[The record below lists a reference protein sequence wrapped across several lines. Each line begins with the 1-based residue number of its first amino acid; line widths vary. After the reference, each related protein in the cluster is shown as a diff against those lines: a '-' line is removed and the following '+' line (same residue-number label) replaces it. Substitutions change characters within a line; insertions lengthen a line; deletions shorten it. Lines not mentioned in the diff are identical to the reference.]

1 MRLTHVLLTLAA
13 LLGATRARAQ
23 TCPDVAGFPSSW
35 PSVASSIVKA
45 NGETDRDI
53 ADQSQRPYADGL
65 EQKLYLLSEQ
75 AAEASRAPGLTP
87 AQVAALTRL
96 VSFVKVGLQR
106 YDPSDP
112 RTGRWLAASDVK
124 PRACTSAGV
133 DPATFLPIAPDC
145 KWEIFND
152 PALRVPAAT
161 APDAWPCP
169 FEATF
174 GGYVRSAYELLAA
187 RGDPLVK
194 KAAAS
199 LQHYDQAWQNLITGG
214 YSQFPWEVALNGLW
228 IHEDHWGPSPNFA
241 VFLHPAVGAGVANIN
256 HRDGEA
262 VAAAMLSVEALG
274 YLRYFRNHKH
284 YVGGSLTGTLGN
296 LQWSQ
301 KALGGVVHLS
311 GFSLG
316 ASRGFTGANDGEWTL
331 FWLVDVG
338 RSMDDNLLTKKIPKA
353 ITDHYLP

>member
-1 MRLTHVLLTLAA
+1 MKRIHIFLALGALLTV
-13 LLGATRARAQ
+13 TVARAQ
-23 TCPDVAGFPSSW
+23 TCPDVAEFPRAW
-35 PSVASSIVKA
+35 PSVTLATA
-45 NGETDRDI
+45 NEP
-53 ADQSQRPYADGL
+53 PYANSL
-65 EQKLYLLSEQ
+65 EQRLYLLSEQ
-75 AAEASRAPGLTP
+75 VDEASRAAGLTP
-87 AQVAALTRL
+87 SQVAALTRL
-96 VSFVKVGLQR
+96 ASFIKIGLRR
-106 YDPSDP
+106 YDPTDP
-112 RTGRWLAASDVK
+112 RTGRWLAAADVK

-133 DPATFLPIAPDC
+133 DPTTFLPMAPAC

-152 PALRVPAAT
+152 PAVSVPAAT
-161 APDAWPCP
+161 APDAWSCA
-169 FEATF
+169 FESQL
-174 GGYVRSAYELLAA
+174 GGYVRSAYELLTA

-194 KAAAS
+194 KASAS
-199 LQHYDQAWQNLITGG
+199 LDRYDQAWQNLISGG
-214 YSQFPWEVALNGLW
+214 YSQFPWEVAINGLW

-241 VFLHPAVGAGVANIN
+241 IVLHPAVGAGVANIN
-256 HRDGEA
+256 HHDGQA

-274 YLRYFRNHKH
+274 YLRYVRNHKH
-284 YVGGSLTGTLGN
+284 YFGGSLTGTLGN

-353 ITDHYLP
+353 ILDHYLP